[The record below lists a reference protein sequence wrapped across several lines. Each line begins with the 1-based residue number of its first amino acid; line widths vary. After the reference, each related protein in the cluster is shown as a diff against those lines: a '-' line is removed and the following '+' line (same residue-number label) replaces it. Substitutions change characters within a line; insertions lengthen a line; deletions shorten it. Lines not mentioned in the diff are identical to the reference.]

1 MARYSDNLTIFT
13 EAKQMSVQTH
23 DIEYIHTGR
32 IQIWKLLIEVGR
44 KSFARGIKGAISV
57 TEPKHFLLQ
66 PLPALMSPCPTLQ
79 VTWNTSMAFFVCA
92 RNINPISLIL
102 EN

>member
-1 MARYSDNLTIFT
+1 M

-23 DIEYIHTGR
+23 DIEYTHTGK
-32 IQIWKLLIEVGR
+32 IQVQKLLIEIER

-66 PLPALMSPCPTLQ
+66 SLPALMSPCPTPQ
-79 VTWNTSMAFFVCA
+79 VTWNTSMAFFACA
-92 RNINPISLIL
+92 RNINPISIIL